1 MADMTPADLAA
12 INNGGFGEN
21 SMFFWIFALML
32 LPGIGGGRFANGG
45 PAPGNYVT
53 QAELTAGLNN
63 QATQAQLQQIA
74 LSSANNNY
82 ETAQLINAQTNL
94 MLQQQNAGQ
103 INAIQGFN
111 AVNLNL
117 TNLVNGLS
125 NKMDQAIYQLEQCCC
140 SIKTQMLQDRLADKT
155 AELTAAQ
162 GAINNAA
169 QTQTILSQM
178 GRWVGW
184 NTSGNNGSTPTTTG

>member
-1 MADMTPADLAA
+1 MADMTPADYAA
-12 INNGGFGEN
+12 MTNGGFGEN

-32 LPGIGGGRFANGG
+32 LPGLGGGRFGG
-45 PAPGNYVT
+45 PQGNGNYVT

-63 QATQAQLQQIA
+63 QTTQAQLQQIA

-82 ETAQLINAQTNL
+82 ETARLIEQQTSL

-111 AVNLNL
+111 AVNLNMA
-117 TNLVNGLS
+117 NLMNGLS
-125 NKMDQAIYQLEQCCC
+125 NKMDQAIYQLQQCCC
-140 SIKTQMLQDRLADKT
+140 DIKTQMLQDRLADKN

-162 GAINNAA
+162 TALSNAA
-169 QTQTILSQM
+169 QTQTLLSQM

-184 NTSGNNGSTPTTTG
+184 ATSGTAGASTASGS

>member
-32 LPGIGGGRFANGG
+32 LPGIGGGRFAGAG
-45 PAPGNYVT
+45 PQGNYVT

-63 QATQAQLQQIA
+63 QAVQAQLQQIS

-82 ETAQLINAQTNL
+82 ETSRLIDQQTNL

-111 AVNLNL
+111 AINLNL
-117 TNLVNGLS
+117 TNLANGLS
-125 NKMDQAIYQLEQCCC
+125 NKMDQAIFQLQQCCC
-140 SIKTQMLQDRLADKT
+140 DIKTQMLQDRLADKT

-162 GAINNAA
+162 NAINNAA
-169 QTQTILSQM
+169 QTQTLLSQM

-184 NTSGNNGSTPTTTG
+184 ATSGTAGTAATGS

>member
-32 LPGIGGGRFANGG
+32 LPGIGGRFGG
-45 PAPGNYVT
+45 PMQGGDFVT
-53 QAELTAGLNN
+53 QADLTAGLNN

-82 ETAQLINAQTNL
+82 ETAQLITQQSNL

-125 NKMDQAIYQLEQCCC
+125 NKMDQAIYQLQKCCC
-140 SIKTQMLQDRLADKT
+140 DIKTQMLQDRLADKT

-169 QTQTILSQM
+169 QTQTLLSQM

-184 NTSGNNGSTPTTTG
+184 ATSGNAGTAASS

>member
-1 MADMTPADLAA
+1 MADMTPADYAA
-12 INNGGFGEN
+12 LSNGGFGEN

-32 LPGIGGGRFANGG
+32 LPGIGGGRWGNPGG
-45 PAPGNYVT
+45 PSNGVT

-63 QATQAQLQQIA
+63 QSVQQQLQQIA

-82 ETAQLINAQTNL
+82 ETARLIEQQTNL

-111 AVNLNL
+111 ALNLNL

-125 NKMDQAIYQLEQCCC
+125 NKMDQAIYQLQQCCC
-140 SIKTQMLQDRLADKT
+140 DIKTQMLQDRLADKT

-169 QTQTILSQM
+169 QTQTLLSQM

-184 NTSGNNGSTPTTTG
+184 STSGSAGAAAST

>member
-1 MADMTPADLAA
+1 M
-12 INNGGFGEN
+12 
-21 SMFFWIFALML
+21 
-32 LPGIGGGRFANGG
+32 
-45 PAPGNYVT
+45 
-53 QAELTAGLNN
+53 
-63 QATQAQLQQIA
+63 
-74 LSSANNNY
+74 SSANNNY
-82 ETAQLINAQTNL
+82 ETARLIDQQTNL
-94 MLQQQNAGQ
+94 MLQQHNAGQ

-111 AVNLNL
+111 AVNLNM

-125 NKMDQAIYQLEQCCC
+125 SKMDQAIYQLQQCCC
-140 SIKTQMLQDRLADKT
+140 DIKTQMLQDRLADKT

-184 NTSGNNGSTPTTTG
+184 NTSGSNGSTPTTSGL

>member
-32 LPGIGGGRFANGG
+32 LPGIGGGRFAG
-45 PAPGNYVT
+45 PGPQGDYVT

-74 LSSANNNY
+74 LSSANNNF
-82 ETAQLINAQTNL
+82 ETAQLINQQTDL
-94 MLQQQNAGQ
+94 MIQQQNAAQ

-111 AVNLNL
+111 AINLNI

-125 NKMDQAIYQLEQCCC
+125 NKVDQAIYQLEQCCC
-140 SIKTQMLQDRLADKT
+140 SIKTQMLQNRLADKT

-162 GAINNAA
+162 SAINNAA

-184 NTSGNNGSTPTTTG
+184 ATSGNAGGVTASA

>member
-12 INNGGFGEN
+12 INGNGNFGGN

-32 LPGIGGGRFANGG
+32 LPGLRGGFGGGPQGD
-45 PAPGNYVT
+45 YVT
-53 QAELTAGLNN
+53 QADLTAGLNN
-63 QATQAQLQQIA
+63 QATQSQLQQIA

-82 ETAQLINAQTNL
+82 ETAQLINAQSNL
-94 MLQQQNAGQ
+94 MLQQQSANQ

-111 AVNLNL
+111 TVNLNMA
-117 TNLVNGLS
+117 NLVNGLS
-125 NKMDQAIYQLEQCCC
+125 NKMDQAIYQMERCCC
-140 SIKTQMLQDRLADKT
+140 DIKTQMLQDRLADKN
-155 AELTAAQ
+155 AELVTAQ
-162 GAINNAA
+162 NAISNAA

-184 NTSGNNGSTPTTTG
+184 NTSGSNGTTSATT

>member
-32 LPGIGGGRFANGG
+32 LPGIGGRFGG
-45 PAPGNYVT
+45 PMPGGDFVT
-53 QAELTAGLNN
+53 QADLTAGLNN

-82 ETAQLINAQTNL
+82 ETAQLISQQSNL

-125 NKMDQAIYQLEQCCC
+125 NKMDQAIYQLQQCCC
-140 SIKTQMLQDRLADKT
+140 DIKTQMLQDRLADKT

-169 QTQTILSQM
+169 QTQTLLSQM

-184 NTSGNNGSTPTTTG
+184 ATSGNAGTAASS

>member
-32 LPGIGGGRFANGG
+32 LPGIGGGRFAGAG
-45 PAPGNYVT
+45 PQGNYVT

-82 ETAQLINAQTNL
+82 ETARLIDQQTNL
-94 MLQQQNAGQ
+94 MLQQQNTGQ

-111 AVNLNL
+111 AINLNL
-117 TNLVNGLS
+117 TNLANGLS
-125 NKMDQAIYQLEQCCC
+125 NKMDQAIFQLQQCCC
-140 SIKTQMLQDRLADKT
+140 DIKTQMLQDRLADKT

-162 GAINNAA
+162 NAINNAA
-169 QTQTILSQM
+169 QTQTLLSQM

-184 NTSGNNGSTPTTTG
+184 ATSGTAGATASAGS